1 MSNNNKDSR
10 FLETTLAFLLGAVTG
25 AILGLLFAPTSGRE
39 LRERISTSAAKTGE
53 KIKEG
58 YGKIAEE
65 AGKGLQTI
73 KKKTREGVEVIKGY
87 VEKKKAKEAE
97 EE

>member
-1 MSNNNKDSR
+1 MSNSNKDSR
-10 FLETTLAFLLGAVTG
+10 VLETTLAFLLGAVTG

-39 LRERISTSAAKTGE
+39 LREKIGTSAVKTGE

-65 AGKGLQTI
+65 AGKGIETI
-73 KKKTREGVEVIKGY
+73 KKKTREGVEAIRGY
-87 VEKKKAKEAE
+87 VEKKKAKEE
-97 EE
+97 EEK

>member
-1 MSNNNKDSR
+1 MSNSNKDSR
-10 FLETTLAFLLGAVTG
+10 VLETTLAFLLGAVTG

-39 LRERISTSAAKTGE
+39 LREKIGTSAAKTGE

-65 AGKGLQTI
+65 AGKGIETI
-73 KKKTREGVEVIKGY
+73 KKKTREGVEAIRGY
-87 VEKKKAKEAE
+87 VEKKKAKEE
-97 EE
+97 EEK